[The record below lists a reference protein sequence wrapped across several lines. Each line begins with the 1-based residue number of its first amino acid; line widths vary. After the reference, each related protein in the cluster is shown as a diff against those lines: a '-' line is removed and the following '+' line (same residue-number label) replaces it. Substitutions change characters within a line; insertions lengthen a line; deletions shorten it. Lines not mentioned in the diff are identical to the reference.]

1 MKMSTE
7 RIISK
12 LDKDVQLLI
21 LVNPNNPVG
30 NTYTEEEFQELLS
43 RQENWKLQF
52 WWMKHIIIFIRIH
65 LLNML

>member
-43 RQENWKLQF
+43 RQEN
-52 WWMKHIIIFIRIH
+52 
-65 LLNML
+65 